1 MKKCLAVLMFAIASV
16 SVNAGKKDP
25 NFLNAI
31 WHGADAKIELHILD
45 DDEMPVDEAKVRA
58 YLGMNFRPKGKWVEG
73 TTDTNGV
80 FVIKGKT
87 CGDEIEVFVT
97 KDGYYDSHVVYRYA
111 KMGAEHEV
119 KGGKWQPYGAEEKIV
134 LRKILNPTRM
144 VSNIESMAFDYSII
158 ATNVLIGFDMEKND
172 LVSPHGKGEIADFYI
187 EFQSD
192 GLPPNASKYSK
203 LTVSYSTPLGAAY
216 EVPVSAQ
223 SDFKGRYS
231 VERDKFDT
239 APLIFEN
246 RVTESGRRK
255 DRLGQKKMAV
265 VRSRCKVDEQGRLK
279 AANYSTLDYLSF
291 STSFDGPGC
300 CRIHFHFNPIPND
313 TNLEPKRERG
323 R

>member
-73 TTDTNGV
+73 TTGTNGV

-134 LRKILNPTRM
+134 LRKIKNPLTVAIDGRFVHTKSLNEWIGYDIEKQDF
-144 VSNIESMAFDYSII
+144 VSPYGSGEETDFQVSIDWDGKWYPDYKGMGVRLRFIEPYSGYYSC
-158 ATNVLIGFDMEKND
+158 AVNEHSVFKGPYKANPEREYLKEARFYEDKTDASQHVRHRFDMNKCW
-172 LVSPHGKGEIADFYI
+172 
-187 EFQSD
+187 
-192 GLPPNASKYSK
+192 
-203 LTVSYSTPLGAAY
+203 
-216 EVPVSAQ
+216 
-223 SDFKGRYS
+223 
-231 VERDKFDT
+231 
-239 APLIFEN
+239 
-246 RVTESGRRK
+246 
-255 DRLGQKKMAV
+255 V
-265 VRSRCKVDEQGRLK
+265 VRSRCKIDTEGRLIK
-279 AANYSTLDYLSF
+279 ANYSIVHRVGYSG
-291 STSFDGPGC
+291 SEDGIGGF
-300 CRIHFHFNPIPND
+300 RVIGAFNPTPND
-313 TNLEPKRERG
+313 TNLEPKRARV

>member
-119 KGGKWQPYGAEEKIV
+119 KGGKWQPYGAEEKV
-134 LRKILNPTRM
+134 KLRKVRDPIPL
-144 VSNIESMAFDYSII
+144 VLFDERRFCHTKCVNMWLGY
-158 ATNVLIGFDMEKND
+158 D
-172 LVSPHGKGEIADFYI
+172 LRERDFVAPHGKGRISDFDVYI
-187 EFQSD
+187 EWD
-192 GLPPNASKYSK
+192 GKWLPDYRGMGVRIRFPDGFAGYSPIDVVAESEF
-203 LTVSYSTPLGAAY
+203 LGPYS
-216 EVPVSAQ
+216 VSAA
-223 SDFKGRYS
+223 FVYRKEACFY
-231 VERDKFDT
+231 ERVLNDGKKEEEQFD
-239 APLIFEN
+239 
-246 RVTESGRRK
+246 RHK
-255 DRLGQKKMAV
+255 CWV
-265 VRSRCKVDEQGRLK
+265 VRTRCMVNDAGQLIS
-279 AANYSTLDYLSF
+279 ANYAIIHDVELSCDLGGIAGF
-291 STSFDGPGC
+291 CVMGAY
-300 CRIHFHFNPIPND
+300 NPTPND
-313 TNLEPKRERG
+313 TNLEPKR
-323 R
+323 